1 LNIISII
8 LDTLLIAK
16 TLAADRPR
24 PMSRKT
30 SEVGVLKLSCLS
42 DEGASL
48 DGLSQLSVSFSSEAG
63 KLFFPLFP
71 LQLERVAKGRVRS
84 LDLFCFVFWF
94 KPKNE
99 VGFGAGPNN
108 KMLYH
113 DSILDSSFIIFQRPN
128 YPTIQILFVGRT
140 FFDDIN
146 VIGNFSNGKRCLKM
160 LWIHTIKLGQ
170 CLITNNT
177 INMNVTH

>member
-1 LNIISII
+1 MC
-8 LDTLLIAK
+8 LIKAFFK
-16 TLAADRPR
+16 KVLTLANDRPR

-84 LDLFCFVFWF
+84 LDLFW
-94 KPKNE
+94 
-99 VGFGAGPNN
+99 
-108 KMLYH
+108 
-113 DSILDSSFIIFQRPN
+113 
-128 YPTIQILFVGRT
+128 
-140 FFDDIN
+140 
-146 VIGNFSNGKRCLKM
+146 
-160 LWIHTIKLGQ
+160 
-170 CLITNNT
+170 
-177 INMNVTH
+177 